1 MRDHRPTS
9 TESIISASKLH
20 LLQEHA
26 GVISQLN
33 RLLASLLPKGTV
45 DQCRVANIRNGFLI
59 IEVAS
64 AAVKMKLD
72 YERLNILNQLRA
84 NGFARLSGIEVRIN
98 PALYRQ
104 QQEQEKEIKKRPPLS
119 DSAARSILTTAG
131 MATSPKV
138 KARLE
143 NIARLAK
150 KGDE

>member
-9 TESIISASKLH
+9 TDAIISDSKLH

-26 GVISQLN
+26 ILISRIN
-33 RLLASLLPKGTV
+33 KLLKPLLPKGTEGH
-45 DQCRVANIRNGFLI
+45 CRVANIRSGYLV
-59 IEVAS
+59 IETAS

-72 YERLNILNQLRA
+72 YDRLNILNHLRA
-84 NGFARLSGIEVRIN
+84 NGFANLMGIETRIN
-98 PALYRQ
+98 PALYREQ
-104 QQEQEKEIKKRPPLS
+104 QEKEQELKKRPPLS

>member
-9 TESIISASKLH
+9 TESIISGSKLH
-20 LLQEHA
+20 QLQEHA
-26 GVISQLN
+26 ELIHQLN
-33 RLLASLLPKGTV
+33 QLLVSLLPKGTAN
-45 DQCRVANIRNGFLI
+45 QCRAANIRNGFLI

-64 AAVKMKLD
+64 AAIKMKLD
-72 YERLNILNQLRA
+72 YERLSILNQLRA

-98 PALYRQ
+98 PELYRQ
-104 QQEQEKEIKKRPPLS
+104 QQEQEKPVKKRPPLS
-119 DSAARSILTTAG
+119 DSAASSILTTAG
-131 MATSPKV
+131 MATSPKL